1 MLSIILRPA
10 AVDQYSLAVD
20 VLKFVDLN
28 DELNLAGE
36 SGGRHTL
43 RSNALALFGERDVAA
58 AP

>member
-28 DELNLAGE
+28 DELNLASE
-36 SGGRHTL
+36 SGGGHTL
-43 RSNALALFGERDVAA
+43 RSNALA
-58 AP
+58 

>member
-1 MLSIILRPA
+1 
-10 AVDQYSLAVD
+10 VDQYSLAVD

-36 SGGRHTL
+36 SGGGHTL